1 MPWRKLPNPG
11 FETPS
16 WLEDEHCSLSGA
28 KKARSSYSNGC
39 PKLHQDTA
47 KKLDI
52 GIRESPSSITRV
64 EHLQLR
70 QKETQNLSEQ
80 HLFSNTAPGFEPS
93 KTTSDYLPAST
104 TFAYLRHS
112 ILLFQKISS
121 KTQFSA
127 KLPMTK
133 LSTAVTAATGFRKE
147 SFSLLNVLA
156 FTLLQPSCKLSD
168 AKT

>member
-1 MPWRKLPNPG
+1 M
-11 FETPS
+11 
-16 WLEDEHCSLSGA
+16 
-28 KKARSSYSNGC
+28 
-39 PKLHQDTA
+39 
-47 KKLDI
+47 
-52 GIRESPSSITRV
+52 

-156 FTLLQPSCKLSD
+156 FTLTYSRDETTRPQNLYTRVNHTQHDYQNPEPKR
-168 AKT
+168 